1 VGLRGEWPVGHPCP
15 ALHRPD
21 AVRGRGRCLTD
32 RGLCVLGRQALACT
46 GPDGLPQRGR
56 LPAFFF
62 LCVSCP
68 LLTIPLPNRV
78 SMLCCDVLASPV
90 FFPRPPMQVG
100 WRRPP
105 RPTAPPSGSG
115 KTTGTTRRPTMTLSA
130 ACARSWRRT
139 CRRRPPQLAARRR
152 PSRPSMCTL
161 SGEARRGA
169 TLAGGERRVAGRPP
183 AVWVARGGAS
193 MTCAF
198 FFLFFCLQPH
208 VPVLRMAGVA
218 ATGLGT
224 SEAGTAPVRGR
235 GRDRRRQQETNLQ
248 RATTPPHGPP
258 VDGAQRPP
266 PGAPPPG
273 RRRCSADPLRYVRAL
288 RLGPARHGRVVA
300 RADLLP
306 VDHIPDGVEVGHLV
320 VLVLQV
326 KGVL

>member
-46 GPDGLPQRGR
+46 GPDGLPQRGS

-62 LCVSCP
+62 LRVSCP

-169 TLAGGERRVAGRPP
+169 TLAGGVRRVAGRPP
-183 AVWVARGGAS
+183 GVWVARGGAS

-198 FFLFFCLQPH
+198 FFPFFLSATA
-208 VPVLRMAGVA
+208 RAGPA
-218 ATGLGT
+218 YGGCGRNGARY
-224 SEAGTAPVRGR
+224 VRGGHGPGAGAWTR
-235 GRDRRRQQETNLQ
+235 QTQTARNKSPASNHTPTRATRRRRQLAH
-248 RATTPPHGPP
+248 R
-258 VDGAQRPP
+258 
-266 PGAPPPG
+266 
-273 RRRCSADPLRYVRAL
+273 RAL
-288 RLGPARHGRVVA
+288 HRPAVAAARLTHYAMYGRYALDPPAMA
-300 RADLLP
+300 AS
-306 VDHIPDGVEVGHLV
+306 
-320 VLVLQV
+320 
-326 KGVL
+326 